1 MRRTK
6 LGRNY
11 SEEMFTRNALRVH
24 PKNLLVLT
32 GPNGPMR
39 GGIRL

>member
-1 MRRTK
+1 MRREK
-6 LGRNY
+6 LGRDY

-24 PKNLLVLT
+24 PKNMLALS
-32 GPNGPMR
+32 GGSGPMR